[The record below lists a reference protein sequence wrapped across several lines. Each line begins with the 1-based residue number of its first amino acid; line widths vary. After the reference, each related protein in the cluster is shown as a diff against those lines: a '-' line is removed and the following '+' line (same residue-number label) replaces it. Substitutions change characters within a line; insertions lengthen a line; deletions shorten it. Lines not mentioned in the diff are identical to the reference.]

1 MIGGK
6 KLQLKDYFKKE
17 LVFHKLSVADKGE
30 FFTTLSQ
37 KAFELGRVTDQF
49 EVNVKKR
56 EENFPTGIQL
66 EDFAIA
72 IPHTDAEYVKEEFIA
87 VAVFEEP
94 VKFSSMEDAN
104 AVLDVRAAFMLGLN
118 QPHSQL
124 EVLTELMGIFQDK
137 EVMNKIVNS
146 SSKEELENIIF
157 NI

>member
-1 MIGGK
+1 M
-6 KLQLKDYFKKE
+6 QLKEYFKKE
-17 LVFHKLSVADKGE
+17 LVFHDLSVADKGE
-30 FFTTLSQ
+30 FFTILSQ
-37 KAFELGRVTDQF
+37 KACSLGKVTDEF

-56 EENFPTGIQL
+56 EDNFPTGIQL

-87 VAVFEEP
+87 VAVFKEP

-104 AVLDVRAAFMLGLN
+104 DILDVRAAFMLGLN

-137 EVMNKIVNS
+137 ETMAKIINS
-146 SSKEELENIIF
+146 SSKEELENNIF

>member
-1 MIGGK
+1 M
-6 KLQLKDYFKKE
+6 QLRDYFKKE
-17 LVFHKLSVADKGE
+17 LVFHDLSVVDKGE
-30 FFTTLSQ
+30 FFTILSE
-37 KAFELGRVTDQF
+37 KAFSLGKVTDQF

-72 IPHTDAEYVKEEFIA
+72 IPHTDAEYVKEEFIG
-87 VAVFEEP
+87 VAVFKEP
-94 VKFSSMEDAN
+94 VKFSSMEDAS
-104 AVLDVRAAFMLGLN
+104 AILDVRAAFMLGLN

-124 EVLTELMGIFQDK
+124 EVLTELMGMFQNKDL
-137 EVMNKIVNS
+137 MDKIVNS

>member
-1 MIGGK
+1 M
-6 KLQLKDYFKKE
+6 QLKEYFKKE
-17 LVFHKLSVADKGE
+17 LVFHDLSVSDKGE
-30 FFTTLSQ
+30 FFTILSQ
-37 KAFELGRVTDQF
+37 KACSLGKVTDEF

-56 EENFPTGIQL
+56 EDNFPTGIQL
-66 EDFAIA
+66 EDFAVA

-87 VAVFEEP
+87 VAVFKEP
-94 VKFSSMEDAN
+94 VKFSSMEDAS
-104 AVLDVRAAFMLGLN
+104 AILDVRAAFMLGLN

-137 EVMNKIVNS
+137 ERMAKIINS

>member
-1 MIGGK
+1 M
-6 KLQLKDYFKKE
+6 
-17 LVFHKLSVADKGE
+17 
-30 FFTTLSQ
+30 
-37 KAFELGRVTDQF
+37 TDEF

-56 EENFPTGIQL
+56 EDNFPTGIQL
-66 EDFAIA
+66 EDFAVA

-87 VAVFEEP
+87 VAVFKEP
-94 VKFSSMEDAN
+94 VKFSSMEDAS
-104 AVLDVRAAFMLGLN
+104 AILDVRAAFMLGLN

-137 EVMNKIVNS
+137 ERMAKIINS

>member
-1 MIGGK
+1 M
-6 KLQLKDYFKKE
+6 QLKEYFKKE
-17 LVFHKLSVADKGE
+17 LVFYDLSVADKGE
-30 FFTTLSQ
+30 FFTILSQ
-37 KAFELGRVTDQF
+37 KACLLGKVTDEF

-56 EENFPTGIQL
+56 EDNFPTGIQL
-66 EDFAIA
+66 EDFAVA

-87 VAVFEEP
+87 VAVFKEP
-94 VKFSSMEDAN
+94 VKFSSMEDAS
-104 AVLDVRAAFMLGLN
+104 AILDVRAAFMLGLN

-137 EVMNKIVNS
+137 ERMAKIINS

>member
-1 MIGGK
+1 M
-6 KLQLKDYFKKE
+6 QLKEYFKKE
-17 LVFHKLSVADKGE
+17 LVFYDLSVADKGE
-30 FFTTLSQ
+30 FFTILSQ
-37 KAFELGRVTDQF
+37 KACSLGKVTDEF

-56 EENFPTGIQL
+56 EDNFPTGIQL
-66 EDFAIA
+66 EDFAVA

-87 VAVFEEP
+87 VAVFKEP
-94 VKFSSMEDAN
+94 VKFSSMEDAS
-104 AVLDVRAAFMLGLN
+104 AILDVRAAFMLGLN

-137 EVMNKIVNS
+137 ETMAKIINS